1 MSDCAVSSS
10 FGGFIDLNEDLT
22 INFYAPD
29 VPATPPS
36 SSGRRVK
43 LDWAVSKYYYHGV
56 DGVRVRIE
64 ASAAEGMTDKVFA
77 YVLLP
82 MKPGAGE
89 REGAFSHVCSP
100 TDLAEYP
107 EDEPITGHRPEWFR
121 LNYIDVH
128 LRSRYEAKRLIQDV
142 TEDVQRLKSTLDLMD
157 TLLPGGTVWIGG
169 EPEPDVSSSES
180 LG

>member
-1 MSDCAVSSS
+1 MSDCVVSSS
-10 FGGFIDLNEDLT
+10 YGGFIELEEDLT
-22 INFYAPD
+22 INFYAPTAP
-29 VPATPPS
+29 VEPPS
-36 SSGRRVK
+36 ESARRIR
-43 LDWAVSKYYYHGV
+43 LDWSVSRYNFHGV

-64 ASAAEGMTDKVFA
+64 ASAAEEMSDKVFA

-82 MKPGAGE
+82 MMPAAGE

-107 EDEPITGHRPEWFR
+107 EDEPIAGHRPEWFR

-142 TEDVQRLKSTLDLMD
+142 TDDVQRLKSTLDLMD

-169 EPEPDVSSSES
+169 EPSPDVSSSES
-180 LG
+180 V